1 MMDIEMSPG
10 NVRSIPKEL
19 STVIDRIPRKALEIE
34 RRYQRDENFQ
44 SICHD
49 YAEACEAL
57 QRWQS
62 KAGQDD
68 RRTLDYRRLLE
79 ELESELLSIL
89 QTAEALP

>member
-1 MMDIEMSPG
+1 MDSEMSAG
-10 NVRSIPKEL
+10 TVGSNPKEL
-19 STVIDRIPRKALEIE
+19 HIVVARIPQKALEIE
-34 RRYQRDENFQ
+34 QRYQGDKKFR

-49 YAEACEAL
+49 YAEAREAL
-57 QRWQS
+57 EWWQS